1 MPRRQIIWS
10 LFPKFWNISK
20 HLAEKGNSVLRTFP
34 KSAATVSYLS
44 VKKSGR
50 CSRPESRLFRRPI
63 TSVNNIRRVPRRRL
77 RRKSISSS
85 RRLSRSDKSVHSL
98 RHPSSTRPTFRHKS
112 RSRRNTPRAG
122 NRNND
127 RFRLP
132 LPPQTTLT
140 IKVLHARH
148 PKRNPFLRPFWVLS
162 FYLR

>member
-34 KSAATVSYLS
+34 KSATTVPYTKKCLS

-63 TSVNNIRRVPRRRL
+63 TSVNNIRRAPRRRL

-85 RRLSRSDKSVHSL
+85 RRLFRSVKSVHSL

-132 LPPQTTLT
+132 ERSQSLCPPLP
-140 IKVLHARH
+140 
-148 PKRNPFLRPFWVLS
+148 RP
-162 FYLR
+162 

>member
-10 LFPKFWNISK
+10 LFPKFWNTSK

-34 KSAATVSYLS
+34 KSATTVPYTKKCLS

-63 TSVNNIRRVPRRRL
+63 TSVNNIRRAPRRRR

-85 RRLSRSDKSVHSL
+85 RRLFRSDKSVHSL

-132 LPPQTTLT
+132 ERSQSLCPPLP
-140 IKVLHARH
+140 
-148 PKRNPFLRPFWVLS
+148 RP
-162 FYLR
+162 